1 MKENPDKCHI
11 LVGKIGSFV
20 ANIGEDKIS
29 SVKIEKFLVV
39 TFDRLTFNN
48 HVSNLCK
55 TNSNKLHA
63 LARVAWIKI
72 RK

>member
-11 LVGKIGSFV
+11 LVGEIGSFV

-39 TFDRLTFNN
+39 TFDN
-48 HVSNLCK
+48 
-55 TNSNKLHA
+55 
-63 LARVAWIKI
+63 
-72 RK
+72 

>member
-1 MKENPDKCHI
+1 MSWCSPEEAIKNWKNHLELFFKWFENNIMKENPDKCHI

-39 TFDRLTFNN
+39 TFDN
-48 HVSNLCK
+48 
-55 TNSNKLHA
+55 
-63 LARVAWIKI
+63 
-72 RK
+72 